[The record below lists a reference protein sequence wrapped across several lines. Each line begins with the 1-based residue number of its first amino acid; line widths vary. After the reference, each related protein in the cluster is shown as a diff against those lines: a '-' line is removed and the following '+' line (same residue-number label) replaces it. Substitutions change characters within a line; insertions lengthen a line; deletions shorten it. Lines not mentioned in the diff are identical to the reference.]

1 MAGRWHGRLCS
12 ENNKR
17 VDFLLQCARDGS
29 PGPGDVGRRTPGVR
43 ALAPPHPRGVQVKG
57 YACRRGSGHVTRGP
71 NDSAGAAAA
80 SSAGSG
86 QRGAASVCRRGR
98 PRPAK
103 PWAPRPRRRRCRHR
117 RPVPGREVKLREKPN
132 RQSPHRW

>member
-1 MAGRWHGRLCS
+1 MQVRGVWEYTSICQGVHLFIPVLQSLGHRKLPSLQRNTGVGITEFPGMAGVWHGRLCS

-57 YACRRGSGHVTRGP
+57 YACRGGSP
-71 NDSAGAAAA
+71 AARAT
-80 SSAGSG
+80 
-86 QRGAASVCRRGR
+86 
-98 PRPAK
+98 
-103 PWAPRPRRRRCRHR
+103 
-117 RPVPGREVKLREKPN
+117 
-132 RQSPHRW
+132 